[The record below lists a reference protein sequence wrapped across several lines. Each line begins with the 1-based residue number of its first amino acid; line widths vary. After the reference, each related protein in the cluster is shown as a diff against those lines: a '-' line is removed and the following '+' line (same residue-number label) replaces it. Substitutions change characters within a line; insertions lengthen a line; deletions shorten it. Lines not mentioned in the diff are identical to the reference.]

1 MLPTATIV
9 NSDDLDLATTE
20 ERQGSPWG
28 GMEVTGAVA
37 EAEAGRLCR
46 LGWEEGV
53 LDGGVAKR
61 FEGGSTSRSETS
73 SVSAQVEPP

>member
-1 MLPTATIV
+1 
-9 NSDDLDLATTE
+9 
-20 ERQGSPWG
+20 
-28 GMEVTGAVA
+28 MEVTGAVA

-61 FEGGSTSRSETS
+61 FEGGSASRSETS